1 MAIQM
6 VKIRARITVGNALIV
21 ETPYIQSFT
30 VNKTRGQPSTF
41 NASLKV
47 SGSQVSGTIA
57 GDSIKIYAGSN
68 SASKLIFSG
77 KVLRST
83 ISPNFEDPT
92 YVILSISGADILNT
106 LQGKKY
112 TRRSTASESSWV
124 SINGIVR
131 QGLRHGKFAARLA
144 DGEMIDTIHADPS
157 KESLTETSTVS
168 VVFKEIAGTV
178 SRGAVL
184 PPPLFRTTVILPRS
198 A

>member
-6 VKIRARITVGNALIV
+6 VKIRAKITVGNALTV

-30 VNKTRGQPSTF
+30 VNKTRGQASTF

-68 SASKLIFSG
+68 SASNLIFSG

-92 YVILSISGADILNT
+92 YVILSISGTDILNT

-131 QGLRHGKFAARLA
+131 QGLRSGKFAARLA
-144 DGEMIDTIHADPS
+144 EGEMIDTIHADPG
-157 KESLTETSTVS
+157 KESLTETSNIS
-168 VVFKEIAGTV
+168 AVFKQIV
-178 SRGAVL
+178 DNPSKGAVL
-184 PPPLFRTTVILPRS
+184 APPSLRTVVISPEGV
-198 A
+198 